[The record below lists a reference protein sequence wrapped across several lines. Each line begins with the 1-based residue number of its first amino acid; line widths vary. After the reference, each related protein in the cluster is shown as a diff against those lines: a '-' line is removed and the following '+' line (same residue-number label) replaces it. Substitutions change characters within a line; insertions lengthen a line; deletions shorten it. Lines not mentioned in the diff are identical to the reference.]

1 MAAFLDEILLHIFG
15 YFDGTTLAKML
26 LVCKQWRN
34 IAKTPSLWRR
44 LVLIRWPS
52 QRFLYEKA
60 SLSHI
65 NWINTYQELTLRGNF
80 SPDEMKYFICC
91 RVSGDE
97 LTETELREN
106 MFFHMAETM
115 MKWAVPDTFQQEDE
129 FNTPGFNKNFEL
141 FFDTHDLK
149 WTFIDKRREYI
160 DDLFS
165 CKTKTSTPARFIR
178 PYQVIPSCLV
188 MFRWLCLF
196 RAYVT
201 EEIGLTFYRIWR
213 YRLKHRATGMNF
225 EVYDW
230 KAAMS
235 CTLSNGSPTCA
246 SFREDAIELLSILT
260 HPNFLMHP
268 LGVSTRKE
276 LYFPLPK
283 GVSGRC
289 HSATSSLSSGG
300 VTSPRSP
307 LTRRENFS
315 FDRKDTSPK
324 HKVASSTTDSDD
336 ESDGGFD
343 TGYVANCEDF
353 ISSKHW
359 DVEEQNKIQA
369 EVAGMWTVV
378 NNNNAP
384 HLFVNYD
391 AYNNRWLFHDCI
403 TSFREPWILGAA
415 EIFRHC
421 NTFRGHGWST
431 EAIPSC
437 LALYRLVCLMNVNAR
452 VYASM
457 EDASIWAL
465 HLVHNTTRAVLH
477 LKDLNGWF
485 DISASL
491 TEDMQNQLREVSD
504 KFTGLQMLQWY
515 DISTPV
521 PIPDNIS
528 DYVASDEDSEAGDK
542 KAEDICCL
550 TPVQSDGECQ
560 SGSSGSEVEFD
571 DLEEEFWFSSL
582 APQIMGAE
590 ETDLQVEDSEIP
602 DETFVHGSNR
612 FWGSL
617 GSSVCQQDI
626 SAMPG
631 VDDDV
636 GACGGDHP
644 LNGFHHGDYQEH
656 FDVAEG
662 LRSQHFSDGSNN
674 HKQPKCHPSD
684 SEGSEVHSTE
694 SCDVTT
700 LKQFKHDTITLLNLL
715 MDEKF
720 AHPYGTIAGSVA

>member
-15 YFDGTTLAKML
+15 YLDGPTLAKTS

-44 LVLIRWPS
+44 LVLLRWPS

-65 NWINTYQELTLRGNF
+65 NWNNIYQDLTLRGNF

-97 LTETELREN
+97 LTEIELREN

-115 MKWAVPDTFQQEDE
+115 MKWAIPDTFEQEDE

-165 CKTKTSTPARFIR
+165 CKMKTTTPARFIR

-201 EEIGLTFYRIWR
+201 EETGLTFYRIWR

-225 EVYDW
+225 DVYDW

-235 CTLSNGSPTCA
+235 CTLSNGSPTCT
-246 SFREDAIELLSILT
+246 SFREDALELLTILT
-260 HPNFLMHP
+260 HPHFLMHP
-268 LGVSTRKE
+268 MGVSIGKE
-276 LYFPLPK
+276 LHFSLPK
-283 GVSGRC
+283 RLSSRC
-289 HSATSSLSSGG
+289 NSATSSLSSCG

-307 LTRRENFS
+307 LRSKGNFS
-315 FDRKDTSPK
+315 FDQKDTAPK
-324 HKVASSTTDSDD
+324 HKIASSTTDSDD

-343 TGYVANCEDF
+343 TGYIANCEDF

-378 NNNNAP
+378 NNNDAS

-391 AYNNRWLFHDCI
+391 VNNNNWIFHDCLL
-403 TSFREPWILGAA
+403 SFPEPWMSGIVAIPG
-415 EIFRHC
+415 HC
-421 NTFRGHGWST
+421 DTLTGHGFSI
-431 EAIPSC
+431 EPIPSC
-437 LALYRLVCLMNVNAR
+437 LALYRLVCLMNINAR

-465 HLVHNTTRAVLH
+465 HLIHNTTRGVLH

-485 DISASL
+485 DVSASL
-491 TEDMQNQLREVSD
+491 TEDMQNQLRESSD
-504 KFTGLQMLQWY
+504 KVTGLETLQWC

-528 DYVASDEDSEAGDK
+528 DYVASDEDSEAGDEK
-542 KAEDICCL
+542 SDDIWCL
-550 TPVQSDGECQ
+550 TPVQSDEVCL
-560 SGSSGSEVEFD
+560 SSSSGSEVDID
-571 DLEEEFWFSSL
+571 DLEEFWFSSL
-582 APQIMGAE
+582 TPQLMGAG
-590 ETDLQVEDSEIP
+590 ETQLHLEDSEIP
-602 DETFVHGSNR
+602 EGSFVHDSNGL
-612 FWGSL
+612 WSSL
-617 GSSVCQQDI
+617 ASPDL
-626 SAMPG
+626 SAMP
-631 VDDDV
+631 DV
-636 GACGGDHP
+636 EDHTCMAAYGRDLP
-644 LNGFHHGDYQEH
+644 PSH
-656 FDVAEG
+656 FDHDSYQGGFDVPEEF
-662 LRSQHFSDGSNN
+662 RNPQFPDGNSNHVQIN
-674 HKQPKCHPSD
+674 SHPSD
-684 SEGSEVHSTE
+684 SDGSDVHSTE
-694 SCDVTT
+694 SAQSST
-700 LKQFKHDTITLLNLL
+700 LKQFKHDVITLLNLL